1 MFSLGYM
8 PSKVYRIAVKFTRF
22 NLFAMWFSIF
32 AISLIALLSCSQVVN
47 NVQCVM
53 CNCAI

>member
-8 PSKVYRIAVKFTRF
+8 PSKVYRILRLGYIALKFTRF
-22 NLFAMWFSIF
+22 NLFATWFSIF

-47 NVQCVM
+47 NV
-53 CNCAI
+53 

>member
-8 PSKVYRIAVKFTRF
+8 PSKVYRIALKFTRF

-47 NVQCVM
+47 NV
-53 CNCAI
+53 